1 MTQEANSSIDSPS
14 LCFFAASLTKNP
26 SPTAAASVSMQMIL
40 LSGYSCCYSSRIFE
54 CIVKNCKVWLNAKS
68 KTFSALCG
76 EDFTHKEVLLAHA
89 ACVLLIVACGVA
101 GRLEGGAL

>member
-1 MTQEANSSIDSPS
+1 MQQTIQIGQVQPS
-14 LCFFAASLTKNP
+14 
-26 SPTAAASVSMQMIL
+26 V
-40 LSGYSCCYSSRIFE
+40 LSNVGKT
-54 CIVKNCKVWLNAKS
+54 VKNCKAWIGAKS
-68 KTFSALCG
+68 ETFSALCG

>member
-1 MTQEANSSIDSPS
+1 MQQTIQIGQVQPSVLSIVES
-14 LCFFAASLTKNP
+14 
-26 SPTAAASVSMQMIL
+26 
-40 LSGYSCCYSSRIFE
+40 
-54 CIVKNCKVWLNAKS
+54 IVKNSKVWLGAKS

-101 GRLEGGAL
+101 EWLGGGAL

>member
-1 MTQEANSSIDSPS
+1 MQQTIKFGQVQPS
-14 LCFFAASLTKNP
+14 
-26 SPTAAASVSMQMIL
+26 V
-40 LSGYSCCYSSRIFE
+40 LSIFE

-101 GRLEGGAL
+101 GWLEGGAL